1 MYMCMYRVDF
11 CSHISPS
18 VIPDEFRL
26 SERIQKRCKFHV
38 SLLLCDMIF
47 IMSCVVIFIMI
58 YIFYCSCSAAQRAK
72 CCDLSGT
79 ASQAL
84 STGY

>member
-1 MYMCMYRVDF
+1 MYMYLVDF

-38 SLLLCDMIF
+38 SLLLACLPLSDVTP
-47 IMSCVVIFIMI
+47 IMSCDFYDIM
-58 YIFYCSCSAAQRAK
+58 
-72 CCDLSGT
+72 
-79 ASQAL
+79 
-84 STGY
+84 